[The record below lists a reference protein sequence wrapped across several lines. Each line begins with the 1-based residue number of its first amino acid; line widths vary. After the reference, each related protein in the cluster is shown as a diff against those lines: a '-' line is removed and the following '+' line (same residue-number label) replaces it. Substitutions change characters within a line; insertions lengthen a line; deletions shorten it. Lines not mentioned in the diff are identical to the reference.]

1 MASLSSSAVYV
12 FSSAAVS
19 ASVCAVCSVALSVL
33 ISDGSL
39 PSVSSEASPAVVVP
53 ARKSFISSLSS

>member
-19 ASVCAVCSVALSVL
+19 DSVCAVCSVALSVFV
-33 ISDGSL
+33 SDGSL
-39 PSVSSEASPAVVVP
+39 PSVSSEAFPAVVVP